1 MIVLQ
6 VYLLGV
12 NCATL
17 ACYGYDKAMARTG
30 GRRVRESVL
39 HLLAAV
45 GGTPGALVAQ
55 QLLRHKTRDR
65 AFRRVFWTIAVVQAA
80 ALIGI
85 IVMRNH

>member
-1 MIVLQ
+1 
-6 VYLLGV
+6 
-12 NCATL
+12 
-17 ACYGYDKAMARTG
+17 MARTG